1 MRHAHWLRHA
11 HWQALLALLPLGAA
25 IALPESNPM
34 PAAVYARAEA
44 LLGPN
49 LEPKVLNV
57 FVTPHWLNGKD
68 EFWYRRELSDG
79 ADFVVVDA
87 ASGLKRAA
95 FDHVAVAHGLA
106 AALGTPV
113 DPKQLPFD
121 DLRFSADGKAL
132 KVSVAARTFD
142 CDLSVGRCSGGTVP
156 RVHPEWLLAPDGR
169 SGVSTRD
176 GNLWVSNA
184 LSGDAKVLTTDGMP
198 DAGYGIWPDGWSA
211 NFVSRQPAPKEAA
224 PLEARWAPDSRTV
237 LVPFVDQRRVAI
249 YPFIESAPADR
260 FRPRVFPIRIPL
272 VGEHTAVFE
281 WSLIDVATGATRHV
295 DLPYAILLSL
305 QQDMTAFRE
314 ISWSA
319 DSKHLYLVA
328 HGDNMESAYVFDV
341 EVATGNARTVL
352 EEHLAPRTDLN
363 STSYNP
369 VNVRVV
375 RDGRELIWFSQRDG
389 WGHLYRYDMR
399 TGKQVNRITGGAWLV
414 RDIIDI
420 DESRGV
426 IYFTGA
432 GREPGNPYFRYL
444 YRVNFDGTNLKL
456 LSPEPADHLLLPHK
470 PFVLSL
476 DGITAYA
483 PVSPSGRYVVYN
495 YSRIEQPT
503 KFVIRRVAD
512 AGLVAE
518 VETADATRLYA
529 AGWRP
534 PTSFTV
540 KAADGTDLWGVM
552 YQPSDF
558 DARRRYPIIDAQYA
572 SPLTAVVP
580 HNFYQAY
587 RGKQPLAPSSYA
599 ELGFIV
605 ISVDARGTTYRSEK
619 FLQAGYGAL
628 NRIGLDDH
636 IATIRSLAA
645 TRPYLD
651 TERVGIVGHSYGG
664 FAALRAMLEFPD
676 FFKVGISSAAM
687 MDTEG
692 MYADYHW
699 SAFQGRA
706 HYSDGSEW
714 RPTPSEVAANWKHL
728 SASAQVHQ
736 LKGKLLLQMGELDEN
751 VPPGQILQFVDS
763 LIKDNKD
770 FELIYM
776 PSRDHQF
783 IGDGYVMRRDWDFM
797 VRNLQGREPPPGYR
811 IEVNRR

>member
-1 MRHAHWLRHA
+1 MKCSR
-11 HWQALLALLPLGAA
+11 WQALLALLSLGSAA
-25 IALPESNPM
+25 AGPELNPM

-49 LEPKVLNV
+49 LESKVLNV
-57 FVTPHWLNGKD
+57 FVTPHWLDGKD
-68 EFWYRRELSDG
+68 EFWYRRELPDG
-79 ADFVVVDA
+79 ADFVLVDA
-87 ASGLKRAA
+87 ASGSKRAA
-95 FDHVAVAHGLA
+95 FDHVALAHGLA
-106 AALGTPV
+106 AALGTSV
-113 DPKQLPFD
+113 DPKHLPFEE
-121 DLRFSADGKAL
+121 LHFSADGKILTVAM
-132 KVSVAARTFD
+132 AARAFD
-142 CDLSVGRCSGGTVP
+142 CDLGQGHCTEVAAP
-156 RVHPEWLLAPDGR
+156 RADPQWLPSPDGR
-169 SGVSTRD
+169 SGIFTRA
-176 GNLWVSNA
+176 GNLWVSTA
-184 LSGDAKVLTTDGMP
+184 TPGDAKALTTDGMP
-198 DAGYGIWPDGWSA
+198 DAGYGIYPDGWSA
-211 NFVSRQPAPKEAA
+211 DFVSRQPVPTEAA

-237 LVPFVDQRRVAI
+237 LVPFVDQRQVAA
-249 YPFIESAPADR
+249 YPFIESAPAR
-260 FRPRVFPIRIPL
+260 SFRPRVFPIRIPL
-272 VGEHTAVFE
+272 VGERAATFE
-281 WSLIDVATGATRHV
+281 WFLIDVVSGQRRHV
-295 DLPYAILLSL
+295 DLPYALLLAL

-314 ISWSA
+314 ISWST

-328 HGDNMESAYVFDV
+328 HGDNMESAYVFEV
-341 EVATGNARTVL
+341 EVATGKARIVL

-389 WGHLYRYDMR
+389 WGHLYRYDVR
-399 TGKQVNRITGGAWLV
+399 SGKLLNRITGGPWLV
-414 RDIIDI
+414 RDIIDV
-420 DESRGV
+420 DELRGV
-426 IYFTGA
+426 IYFTGG
-432 GREPGNPYFRYL
+432 GREPGDPYFRYL
-444 YRVNFDGTNLKL
+444 YRVNFDGTHLAL
-456 LSPEPADHLLLPHK
+456 LSPEPADHLLMPHK
-470 PFVLSL
+470 HFVLSM
-476 DGITAYA
+476 DGIAAYA

-512 AGLVAE
+512 AHLVAE
-518 VETADATRLYA
+518 VESADATQLYA
-529 AGWRP
+529 AGWRA

-558 DARRRYPIIDAQYA
+558 DAKQRYPIIDAQYA

-580 HNFYQAY
+580 HNFYQGY

-605 ISVDARGTTYRSEK
+605 ISVDARGTTYRSER
-619 FLQAGYGAL
+619 FLHAGYGAL
-628 NRIGLDDH
+628 NRVGLDDH
-636 IATIRSLAA
+636 IAAIRALAA

-651 TERVGIVGHSYGG
+651 TDRVGIVGHSYGG
-664 FAALRAMLEFPD
+664 FAALRALLEFPD
-676 FFKVGISSAAM
+676 FFKAGISSAAM
-687 MDTEG
+687 VDTQG

-699 SAFQGRA
+699 SAFQGRPR
-706 HYSDGSEW
+706 YSDGTEW
-714 RPTPSEVAANWKHL
+714 RPTPSEVAANWTSL

-751 VPPGQILQFVDS
+751 VPPGQILQFVNA

-770 FELIYM
+770 FELLYL

-783 IGDGYVMRRDWDFM
+783 IGEGYVMRRDWDFM